1 MKKKIVCNRIKTLK
15 KKKNSHDFVPL
26 CQTEWKNV
34 FWKYI
39 RVECPADWFNTNHVL
54 VVKYK
59 LQVRVCWL
67 ALTSAVGAHS
77 PILGGAA
84 WPSVWHHH
92 CPPISCGDVQR
103 APRRLGSTPWE
114 EGGAGTAWRRKW
126 HFLFDLFLTCLL
138 SKICSQLDKI
148 IINYIKYSYG
158 HTHTPLS
165 VQRHGRRLQV
175 WIFHGLHLWAGQEVV
190 ERSEGVRGPGYCR
203 LIGWAGGA
211 DGGAGAAQTLHVVH
225 RSRHQITCRETSS
238 ITWMSSWTEPY
249 CCH

>member
-1 MKKKIVCNRIKTLK
+1 MILFPYVKLSEKMCFQNIKKKCI
-15 KKKNSHDFVPL
+15 F
-26 CQTEWKNV
+26 
-34 FWKYI
+34 
-39 RVECPADWFNTNHVL
+39 RVKCPADWFNTNHVL

-158 HTHTPLS
+158 HTHTHTSLCSAPWSEAPGLDFPWTPSVGWTGSSRAFWGRPGPRILPSDWLS
-165 VQRHGRRLQV
+165 GRGWWRGWSCADAACGASLETPDHLQGDEQ
-175 WIFHGLHLWAGQEVV
+175 HHLDVIV
-190 ERSEGVRGPGYCR
+190 
-203 LIGWAGGA
+203 
-211 DGGAGAAQTLHVVH
+211 D
-225 RSRHQITCRETSS
+225 
-238 ITWMSSWTEPY
+238 WTILLSLKV
-249 CCH
+249 